1 MNKENT
7 DERILNVRS
16 DFPELAA
23 SLGKPRSENEDG
35 QATAEYALIIAAAAA
50 IAALLLTWA
59 ARTDAIGRLFDA
71 VLNHVIGSF

>member
-1 MNKENT
+1 MNPHSELLT
-7 DERILNVRS
+7 VDD
-16 DFPELAA
+16 DFEA
-23 SLGKPRSENEDG
+23 G

-71 VLNHVIGSF
+71 VMDNVINAI